1 VTVEQVEAA
10 GAKVWLDEAL
20 RVRFEGPDAVKDHIR
35 SDPNI
40 KIELRK
46 DLMIREYCQL
56 CRRFKV
62 RSRDMKT
69 FWEDLEC
76 LPRKVALGFN
86 PERAKELAIML
97 LGITRPDWDPLTGK
111 DLTDAI
117 HRIFETKN

>member
-69 FWEDLEC
+69 FWEDLEA
-76 LPRKVALGFN
+76 LPRKVALGFS
-86 PERAKELAIML
+86 PERAKELATML

-111 DLTDAI
+111 DLTNAI